1 MGCFPNILEVK
12 ISWHCPFYL
21 HVKCMYAS
29 YNRLVHWQQTRGRKG
44 EILAKDP
51 KLWSSV
57 CLSVCLS
64 GCNMKSESVWWK
76 GILPQLQCR
85 ANCVGLDATPGK
97 WIFLLAGQI
106 NLTQRAVVVPKSEP
120 EGCRG
125 AGRCSRDAAEVLSAA
140 DRLQKCVDV
149 CCTPPPCM
157 LLLMPLQSMSDA
169 GEPC

>member
-1 MGCFPNILEVK
+1 MIFTPFNFHESNLTMGCFPNILEVK

-44 EILAKDP
+44 EILAKYP

-85 ANCVGLDATPGK
+85 ANCVCLDATPGK

-106 NLTQRAVVVPKSEP
+106 NLTQRAV
-120 EGCRG
+120 GCRKVNQRG
-125 AGRCSRDAAEVLSAA
+125 AGVQGAAVGMQPKCC
-140 DRLQKCVDV
+140 RLQTDCR
-149 CCTPPPCM
+149 
-157 LLLMPLQSMSDA
+157 SA
-169 GEPC
+169 